1 MQVVLL
7 GGGGFI
13 GSHLA
18 EWLLRRGRHEV
29 IATDINHE
37 KVRHLLDHNR
47 FTYFDSDIHTDTA
60 LTRQLLE
67 SADVVV
73 NLVAVATPKTYT
85 LNPMHVFELDFLD
98 NLRVAQQCTDMNK
111 RLIQFSTC
119 EIYGPTW
126 LSLVPQDLRTPDF
139 MARADIT
146 QSEETT
152 AMITGPI
159 HETRW
164 IYATSKH
171 LLERVIH
178 AMGFQQGLDYSI
190 IRPFNF
196 VGPRFDFLPSDKKD
210 ESPRMFAQ
218 FMDALLRSGR
228 ISLVDGGLAQ
238 RCYTYIDD
246 AVEAIGRVIEDTSGV
261 TSRQAFNI
269 GNPRNEASVAEFAD
283 LMIEIYKERY
293 WDGVAGLPEVVS
305 VPGKEFFGPGYA
317 DCDRRIPDIS
327 KARELLGWEP
337 SWDLRGLI
345 GETMDSFVREF
356 RSRHR
361 DSDAPVAI
369 GSRS

>member
-1 MQVVLL
+1 MRVVLL

-18 EWLLRRGRHEV
+18 EWLLARGSHDV
-29 IATDINHE
+29 VVTDINHE
-37 KVRHLLDHNR
+37 KVRHLLDHGR
-47 FTYFDSDIHTDTA
+47 FTYFDSDIHNDVRRTQ
-60 LTRQLLE
+60 QLVE

-85 LNPMHVFELDFLD
+85 LNPLHVFELDFLD
-98 NLRVAQQCTDMNK
+98 NLRVARMCSEENR

-126 LSLVPQDLRTPDF
+126 LSLVPPELATPDF
-139 MARADIT
+139 IARADIT

-152 AMITGPI
+152 ALITGPI

-164 IYATSKH
+164 IYAASKH

-178 AMGFQQGLDYSI
+178 ALGMQEGLDYSI

-196 VGPRFDFLPSDKKD
+196 VGPRFDFLPSDKND
-210 ESPRMFAQ
+210 ASPRMFAQ
-218 FMDALLRSGR
+218 FMDALLRGGR
-228 ISLVDGGLAQ
+228 ISLVDGGAAQ

-246 AVEAIGRVIEDTSGV
+246 AIECIGRVIEDSSGV
-261 TSRQAFNI
+261 SSRQAFNI
-269 GNPRNEASVAEFAD
+269 GNPGNEASVAEFAD
-283 LMIEIYKERY
+283 LMMDIYKERY
-293 WDGVAGLPEVVS
+293 WDGVARLPDVAS

-327 KARELLGWEP
+327 KARDLLGWEP
-337 SWDLRGLI
+337 TVDLRTLI
-345 GETMDSFVREF
+345 ETTMESFVSEF
-356 RSRHR
+356 RSRGEER
-361 DSDAPVAI
+361 PAPVALF
-369 GSRS
+369 SE